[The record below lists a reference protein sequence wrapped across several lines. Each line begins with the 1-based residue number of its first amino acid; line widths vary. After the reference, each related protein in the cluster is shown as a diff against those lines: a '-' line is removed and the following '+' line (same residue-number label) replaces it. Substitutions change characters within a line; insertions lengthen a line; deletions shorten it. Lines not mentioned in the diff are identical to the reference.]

1 MTQDWLFSAFSW
13 RPPSQPRSPRA
24 AGGGSPREPEGS
36 GLRPDGGSRKGAGGC
51 GAAAGG
57 RTGAGPWPGRGAW
70 RRAGWAASCCCQV
83 SSAAGRGPGRAAFQA
98 WELGG
103 GASPS
108 LGPGGGGVPRKGP
121 CASTGPGTCRHGGWA
136 AHRRRRAAWILAGR
150 TTTLPAPA
158 RGGVTGCLDGKLKRG
173 AGDSCEQEPPGV
185 LTEASVSERPG
196 HPAVAVP
203 TLGDTRRVL
212 PQPQLPS
219 SARSSVGPAP
229 LPSPRLPLHTS
240 TP

>member
-1 MTQDWLFSAFSW
+1 M
-13 RPPSQPRSPRA
+13 
-24 AGGGSPREPEGS
+24 
-36 GLRPDGGSRKGAGGC
+36 
-51 GAAAGG
+51 
-57 RTGAGPWPGRGAW
+57 
-70 RRAGWAASCCCQV
+70 
-83 SSAAGRGPGRAAFQA
+83 SSAAGRGPGRAGFQA

-121 CASTGPGTCRHGGWA
+121 CPEASTGPGTCRHGGWA

-173 AGDSCEQEPPGV
+173 AGDNCGHEPPGV

-203 TLGDTRRVL
+203 TLGDMHA
-212 PQPQLPS
+212 QCSPS
-219 SARSSVGPAP
+219 RSSLPLPAP
-229 LPSPRLPLHTS
+229 L
-240 TP
+240 

>member
-108 LGPGGGGVPRKGP
+108 LGPGGGGCPERGRVRAPDREPVATVGGLL
-121 CASTGPGTCRHGGWA
+121 TGGGALPGSW
-136 AHRRRRAAWILAGR
+136 
-150 TTTLPAPA
+150 
-158 RGGVTGCLDGKLKRG
+158 LDG
-173 AGDSCEQEPPGV
+173 PPP
-185 LTEASVSERPG
+185 SQ
-196 HPAVAVP
+196 
-203 TLGDTRRVL
+203 
-212 PQPQLPS
+212 PQPAAGLQ
-219 SARSSVGPAP
+219 VV
-229 LPSPRLPLHTS
+229 
-240 TP
+240 